1 MCHGPHKE
9 LKSKKVEKNKD
20 DIRAEQNM
28 EKESGGQENKKGR
41 DRERGEWG
49 GGDGGTQKR
58 KKEDRGR
65 ITEDRERMTED
76 TKRKT
81 EDRERMTEDRERATV
96 DKVCKRQ

>member
-28 EKESGGQENKKGR
+28 GKESGGQENKKGR

-49 GGDGGTQKR
+49 GGTEVPKKGKKR
-58 KKEDRGR
+58 
-65 ITEDRERMTED
+65 TEEG
-76 TKRKT
+76 
-81 EDRERMTEDRERATV
+81 
-96 DKVCKRQ
+96 

>member
-1 MCHGPHKE
+1 MEGKRTRKE
-9 LKSKKVEKNKD
+9 E
-20 DIRAEQNM
+20 IE
-28 EKESGGQENKKGR
+28 
-41 DRERGEWG
+41 REGN
-49 GGDGGTQKR
+49 GGDGATQKR

>member
-41 DRERGEWG
+41 DRERGEW

>member
-1 MCHGPHKE
+1 MSWSTQGAK
-9 LKSKKVEKNKD
+9 
-20 DIRAEQNM
+20 I
-28 EKESGGQENKKGR
+28 KKGR
-41 DRERGEWG
+41 DRESGEW